1 MPRGS
6 QVMVR
11 QPIQTPALPAGVVA
25 LENNFFHNHS
35 LRIHFLQPQDHKCKV
50 CRKYISGE
58 AYGCDKFFCGFYIH
72 TTCFELPE
80 TIRHPSHTVSSF
92 SRFARSPYLNGELIC
107 GACVIPSTVSI
118 ITPVKTSTF
127 MLIVLPN
134 LYL

>member
-107 GACVIPSTVSI
+107 GACGDTVDSFHYHSS
-118 ITPVKTSTF
+118 KNF
-127 MLIVLPN
+127 N
-134 LYL
+134 LHVDCAA